1 LAVPGTA
8 IGFALIVIY
17 LNWPGNL
24 TGFYGTAMI
33 LLVAYL
39 ARFIPIGVRNG
50 QSGLLQ
56 IAPELEEAARVSG
69 STEFGALMRITIPL
83 MLPMLVYTWLLVFIL
98 AIPEL
103 SASIILRGFG
113 TQTVA
118 TSLLSVWNGNGGLAV
133 ACAYGVCIFAV
144 VSALFLLAALVGRR
158 SPAIRKSIFGGG

>member
-1 LAVPGTA
+1 
-8 IGFALIVIY
+8 
-17 LNWPGNL
+17 
-24 TGFYGTAMI
+24 M
-33 LLVAYL
+33 LLVQNFVTINDLELRDTHL
-39 ARFIPIGVRNG
+39 ALMIPYWGSAFGV
-50 QSGLLQ
+50 LLLRQ
-56 IAPELEEAARVSG
+56 TFREVPFELEEAARVSG

-158 SPAIRKSIFGGG
+158 SPAPPAV